1 MQTETGRIIR
11 SQSGFFWV
19 QTAQDVLVCQLRG
32 RLKRGPRRSDVA
44 AVGDWVEVMR
54 LPDGT
59 GMVETIQPRT
69 RLFAR
74 RSPDPQVEYQQIL
87 LANPDQVCLVFAAAN
102 PEPHLGMVDRFLVIA
117 ERQSIPCVII
127 VNKVDLVGEELM
139 REMFG
144 HYPALGYP
152 VIYTSAVTGQG
163 VEALRQALLGKVSLF
178 TGPSG
183 VGKSSLLNAVQPE
196 LGLQVRS
203 VSEATSKGR
212 HTTVVRELFPVQG
225 GGFVADTPG
234 IKALALW
241 DIEAEELDAYFPEIA
256 PLVEECT
263 FSDCT
268 HVHEPGC
275 AVREAVENG
284 RIHPMRYRSYMRMR
298 FGEEDEY

>member
-1 MQTETGRIIR
+1 MTKTETGRIIR

-19 QTAQDVLVCQLRG
+19 QTDADVLTCQLRG

-59 GMVETIQPRT
+59 GMVESIHPRT

-102 PEPHLGMVDRFLVIA
+102 PEPHLGMVDRFLIIA
-117 ERQSIPCVII
+117 ERQGIPALIV
-127 VNKVDLVGEELM
+127 VNKLDLAERDAVQAL
-139 REMFG
+139 FA
-144 HYPALGYP
+144 HYPPIGYP
-152 VIYTSAVTGQG
+152 VIYASAHTGEG
-163 VEALRQALLGKVSLF
+163 VQALRKALTGKVTLI

-196 LGLQVRS
+196 LGLQVRT
-203 VSEATSKGR
+203 VSEITSKGR
-212 HTTVVRELFPVQG
+212 HTTVVRELFPLDD

-241 DIEAEELDAYFPEIA
+241 DITPEELDAYFPEIV
-256 PLVEECT
+256 PLVEQCT
-263 FSDCT
+263 FNDCT
-268 HVHEPGC
+268 HTHEPGC
-275 AVREAVENG
+275 AVREAVEQG
-284 RIHPMRYRSYMRMR
+284 RMHPMRYRSYLRMR
-298 FGEEDEY
+298 SSEDEE

>member
-1 MQTETGRIIR
+1 MTETGRIIR

-19 QTAQDVLVCQLRG
+19 QTEADVLMCQLRG
-32 RLKRGPRRSDVA
+32 RLKRGPRHGDMA

-59 GMVETIQPRT
+59 GMVEAILPRT
-69 RLFAR
+69 RFFAR
-74 RSPDPQVEYQQIL
+74 SSPDPKMPYQQIL

-117 ERQSIPCVII
+117 ERQNIPARLI
-127 VNKVDLVGEELM
+127 VNKLDLVGGEAAQA
-139 REMFG
+139 MFG

-152 VIYTSAVTGQG
+152 VIYASAKTGEG
-163 VEALRQALLGKVSLF
+163 VAELRQALQGKVNLF

-183 VGKSSLLNAVQPE
+183 VGKSSLLNAMQPG
-196 LGLQVRS
+196 LGLHVRE
-203 VSEATSKGR
+203 VSETTSKGR
-212 HTTVVRELFPVQG
+212 HTTVVRELFPLDG

-241 DIEAEELDAYFPEIA
+241 DISPEELDGYFPEMA
-256 PLVEECT
+256 GRVQQCA

-275 AVREAVENG
+275 AVQAAVEAG
-284 RIHPMRYRSYMRMR
+284 QIHPSRYRSYLRMR
-298 FGEEDEY
+298 FGEEEQP